1 MGPGNK
7 AILLPLSTEQLLHCS
22 SHPTP
27 EASKV
32 HFHTPY
38 LSSDHLALLVHPL
51 HGGCGEEGEDET
63 KGADEVPREGV
74 DQRKL
79 LEDHCRAME
88 AGKKNHWCVERG
100 LRGGRDE
107 GGE

>member
-1 MGPGNK
+1 MLVVH
-7 AILLPLSTEQLLHCS
+7 ILHLELAKS
-22 SHPTP
+22 S
-27 EASKV
+27 
-32 HFHTPY
+32 FYTPY

-63 KGADEVPREGV
+63 ERADEVPREGV

-79 LEDHCRAME
+79 LEDYLRAME
-88 AGKKNHWCVERG
+88 AGKKNHWCVEGG
-100 LRGGRDE
+100 LRTGRDE

>member
-1 MGPGNK
+1 M
-7 AILLPLSTEQLLHCS
+7 
-22 SHPTP
+22 
-27 EASKV
+27 
-32 HFHTPY
+32 
-38 LSSDHLALLVHPL
+38 ALLIHPL

-63 KGADEVPREGV
+63 KGADKVPREGV

-79 LEDHCRAME
+79 LEDHRRAME
-88 AGKKNHWCVERG
+88 AGKKNHWCVEGG